1 MLSSDLKLR
10 QLDEVLL
17 PLAGGALPVPPR
29 HGWLK
34 AIREALGITTRQFGR
49 RVGLANSTIVQAE
62 QGEAAGTISLGQLR
76 RLADA
81 LDCEMHYMLVPRGS
95 LATRVDQQADRKAR
109 ERVAP
114 LAHSMALEQQ
124 RAGSTFEELQV
135 TAVKD
140 ELLRGRRSRLWD

>member
-1 MLSSDLKLR
+1 MRITDLNLR
-10 QLDEVLL
+10 HLDSALQ
-17 PLAGGALPVPPR
+17 PLIANAVPGPPPR
-29 HGWLK
+29 GWLK
-34 AIREALGITTRQFGR
+34 AIREALGLTTRQFAR

-62 QGEAAGTISLGQLR
+62 RSESTGTISLNQLR

-81 LDCEMHYMLVPRGS
+81 LGCDVHYVLVPRRP
-95 LATRVDQQADRKAR
+95 LAEQVDAQAERKAR

-124 RAGSTFEELQV
+124 RPDSTFEELQV
-135 TAVKD
+135 AAVKD